1 MINEHYETKE
11 HFVTERVLVK
21 REIVCD
27 VCKKEIQHDDGYW
40 EVTTY
45 HNDWGEDSWE
55 SYKNFDVCSVE
66 CLKSKFE
73 EYCNESNSKYNT
85 CQIEVEH
92 TRAS

>member
-1 MINEHYETKE
+1 MINEYYETKE

-27 VCKKEIQHDDGYW
+27 VCKKEIQRGAGYW

-73 EYCNESNSKYNT
+73 EYCNESNSNYNT
-85 CQIEVEH
+85 WQIEVEH
-92 TRAS
+92 TRTS